1 MSEGFHPK
9 ARMSFP
15 SALGLGLASRVE
27 IVEVELV
34 EEIPVEDAER
44 RLRGEAPD
52 GLTID
57 RIDRLPP
64 GAPKAHIVRA
74 TYEVDLPPDR
84 QADVR
89 TAIAELL
96 ARGECPVDRP
106 DRDGAVEIRADI
118 ERLDLVEGRLTMTL
132 AQRREASA
140 RPRDILS
147 VLGLA
152 DIEAAGAVLT
162 RVGSEFG

>member
-1 MSEGFHPK
+1 
-9 ARMSFP
+9 
-15 SALGLGLASRVE
+15 
-27 IVEVELV
+27 
-34 EEIPVEDAER
+34 
-44 RLRGEAPD
+44 
-52 GLTID
+52 
-57 RIDRLPP
+57 
-64 GAPKAHIVRA
+64 
-74 TYEVDLPPDR
+74 
-84 QADVR
+84 
-89 TAIAELL
+89 LL